1 MPDVSVSWKKAGEND
16 MKKDR
21 LEHYK
26 NVLSDLKKS
35 ILNDLD
41 SIEDQHI
48 HHSSAKEYGDSAY
61 PIHLADIADSLTEAE
76 LGFKLKNSEEIILAA
91 IDAALKRIEEGT
103 YGICQDCGA
112 RITDERLDVMPYAVR
127 CVSCKS
133 EYEKNKAK

>member
-1 MPDVSVSWKKAGEND
+1 MP
-16 MKKDR
+16 MKKER
-21 LEHYK
+21 LEYY
-26 NVLSDLKKS
+26 KS
-35 ILNDLD
+35 ILTDLKNSILEDLD

-91 IDAALKRIEEGT
+91 IDAALTRIEEGT

-112 RITDERLDVMPYAVR
+112 RISDERLEVMPYAVR
-127 CVSCKS
+127 CITCKS
-133 EYEKNKAK
+133 EYEKNKTK

>member
-1 MPDVSVSWKKAGEND
+1 
-16 MKKDR
+16 MKKER
-21 LEHYK
+21 LEYY
-26 NVLSDLKKS
+26 KS
-35 ILNDLD
+35 ILTELKNSILEDLD

-91 IDAALKRIEEGT
+91 IDAALTRIEEGT

-112 RITDERLDVMPYAVR
+112 RISDERLEVMPYAVR
-127 CVSCKS
+127 CITCKS
-133 EYEKNKAK
+133 EYEKNKTK

>member
-1 MPDVSVSWKKAGEND
+1 
-16 MKKDR
+16 MKKER
-21 LEHYK
+21 LEYY
-26 NVLSDLKKS
+26 KS
-35 ILNDLD
+35 ILTDLKNSILEDLD

-91 IDAALKRIEEGT
+91 IDAALTRIEEGT

-112 RITDERLDVMPYAVR
+112 RISDERLEVMPYAVR
-127 CVSCKS
+127 CITCKS
-133 EYEKNKAK
+133 EYEKNKTK

>member
-1 MPDVSVSWKKAGEND
+1 
-16 MKKDR
+16 MKKER
-21 LEHYK
+21 LEYYK
-26 NVLSDLKKS
+26 MILTDLKNS
-35 ILNDLD
+35 ILEDLD

-112 RITDERLDVMPYAVR
+112 RISDERLEVMPYAVR
-127 CVSCKS
+127 CITCKS
-133 EYEKNKAK
+133 VYEKNKTK